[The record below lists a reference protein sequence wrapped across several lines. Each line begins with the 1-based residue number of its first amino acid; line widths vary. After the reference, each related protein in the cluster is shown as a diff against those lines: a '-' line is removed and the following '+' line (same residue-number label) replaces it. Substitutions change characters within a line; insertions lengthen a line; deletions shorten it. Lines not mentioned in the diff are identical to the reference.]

1 MPAWVMT
8 KRRDVLNLKPK
19 RCKSKKE
26 KLIAATALFS
36 TKAFRSCLTDS
47 PAAMS
52 ALRYAHRPH
61 FTCVP
66 LRSARGYQ
74 RSRKTQA
81 KTKKGFFLINLQE
94 QLPQP
99 SVSTNSVNKII
110 LHINYNQKFHEV
122 QFINFFS
129 FFQAILTQKPF

>member
-1 MPAWVMT
+1 MT
-8 KRRDVLNLKPK
+8 KLKVHN
-19 RCKSKKE
+19 STVF
-26 KLIAATALFS
+26 KLCCTQYFYGRAPQFADAPL
-36 TKAFRSCLTDS
+36 RV
-47 PAAMS
+47 AMS
-52 ALRYAHRPH
+52 ALRLQAHRPH

-74 RSRKTQA
+74 RSRKNSG
-81 KTKKGFFLINLQE
+81 KNKKGFFLINLQQ

-129 FFQAILTQKPF
+129 FFSGNLDTKTILTAII